1 MPSATAWR
9 ARSPLVQ
16 WVICSPSA
24 TGSRQASST
33 IRARCRGGNLLGTPE
48 AGVVQQE
55 FFQSAPLVTA
65 ADAPDGGP
73 VALHPGGDRLDRLPG
88 GDGQHDPGVLDLEP
102 GQAATVGHALQDGG
116 VRIGHR
122 QRARSASTHGAT
134 SDARERGYP
143 QHTHW
148 PVICCTTYDEGH

>member
-65 ADAPDGGP
+65 ADAPDGGR
-73 VALHPGGDRLDRLPG
+73 VALHPGGDGRDRLAG
-88 GDGQHDPGVLDLEP
+88 GNGQDDAGMLDLEP
-102 GQAATVGHALQDGG
+102 SQAAAP
-116 VRIGHR
+116 GHR
-122 QRARSASTHGAT
+122 LEDGQVGGSQGQRPRLTATHGQPPRLEQG
-134 SDARERGYP
+134 SL
-143 QHTHW
+143 QHTAAA
-148 PVICCTTYDEGH
+148 ELLA